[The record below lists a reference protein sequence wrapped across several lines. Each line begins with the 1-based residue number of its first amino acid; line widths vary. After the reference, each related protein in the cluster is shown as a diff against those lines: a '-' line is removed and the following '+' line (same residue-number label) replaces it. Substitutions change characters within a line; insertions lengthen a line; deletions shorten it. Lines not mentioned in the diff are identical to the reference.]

1 MVSNYTELETVY
13 IKTEQRNMINSMKV
27 HERQPTHEVMQE
39 LLEKAALYDK
49 YCLMMGND
57 CMVDDGR

>member
-1 MVSNYTELETVY
+1 MTLVNIKVPIETKGRLE
-13 IKTEQRNMINSMKV
+13 QMKV
-27 HERQPTHEVMQE
+27 HGRQATYEVIHE

-57 CMVDDGR
+57 CMIDDGK

>member
-1 MVSNYTELETVY
+1 MTLVNIKVPIEIKEQLE
-13 IKTEQRNMINSMKV
+13 QMKV
-27 HERQPTHEVMQE
+27 HERQATHEIIHE

-57 CMVDDGR
+57 CMIDDGK

>member
-27 HERQPTHEVMQE
+27 HERQPTHVVVQE